1 MEAQLLL
8 QMRQLRGDTR
18 AAEKRLSS
26 SKARKHVEICRD
38 MGAELD
44 VVVEIAT
51 NGEEPSRNICLMS
64 FMNPNCLNE
73 PRPKTI

>member
-26 SKARKHVEICRD
+26 SKARKHEICRD

-44 VVVEIAT
+44 VASQLGVVVVMNILI
-51 NGEEPSRNICLMS
+51 NKGPSLR
-64 FMNPNCLNE
+64 FY
-73 PRPKTI
+73 

>member
-26 SKARKHVEICRD
+26 SKAIRDMSRHVETCRD
-38 MGAELD
+38 MSGPGTLVPRLD
-44 VVVEIAT
+44 DSDIYVIYDIYIYSDEQ
-51 NGEEPSRNICLMS
+51 
-64 FMNPNCLNE
+64 
-73 PRPKTI
+73 